1 MSHPWQ
7 PSTPPEWP
15 PPGFPESPRPPLEPA
30 PLPRHTPLPSYFVP
44 VGPDPVSER
53 LYEQRIVLAHGE
65 LTPERATAWCA
76 QLLTLGATGR
86 GPITLHVSIP
96 DGDLGAALTLMDTLD
111 SLTVEVTAV
120 VAGRLG
126 GPPVGLLT
134 AVAHRQA
141 TPNSV
146 LRLGEPRLAAGG
158 TAAEIAAADEQSRR
172 MLDAI
177 YTRLAKLTGRDVA
190 EIRAD
195 ARAGRVLSAEEAV
208 AYGLIE
214 SVAEPRRPRSA

>member
-1 MSHPWQ
+1 MTHPWQ
-7 PSTPPEWP
+7 PATPPEWP
-15 PPGFPESPRPPLEPA
+15 VPPFPQPQPPFEPGPSARP
-30 PLPRHTPLPSYFVP
+30 TPLPSYFVP

-53 LYEQRIVLAHGE
+53 LYEQRIVLAHGD

-76 QLLTLGATGR
+76 QLLTLGASGR
-86 GPITLHVSIP
+86 APITLHLSVP
-96 DGDLGAALTLMDTLD
+96 DGELGATLTLLDTLD

-126 GPPVGLLT
+126 GPPVALLT
-134 AVAHRQA
+134 AVTRRQI

-146 LRLGEPRLAAGG
+146 VRLGEPRLSAQG
-158 TAAEIAAADEQSRR
+158 TAEEVAAADEQSRR

-177 YTRLAKLTGRDVA
+177 YSRLATLTGREADR
-190 EIRAD
+190 IRED

-208 AYGLIE
+208 EYGLVE
-214 SVAEPRRPRSA
+214 TVARPRRP